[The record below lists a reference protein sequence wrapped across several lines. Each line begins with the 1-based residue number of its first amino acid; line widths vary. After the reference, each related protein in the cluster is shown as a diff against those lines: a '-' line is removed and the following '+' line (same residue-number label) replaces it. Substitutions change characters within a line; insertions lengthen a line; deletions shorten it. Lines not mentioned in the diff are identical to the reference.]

1 MKLKEE
7 CKEMDSL
14 VGSGRIITTP
24 IITENG
30 EPIAD
35 SNDGGVKSGPRLD
48 EKIIQWKLTLHQIG
62 LDVLRT
68 DRSLVFYEENENLSK
83 LWDVL
88 AVYAWMDKQVG
99 YGQGQ
104 KKKEKKN
111 IYQTKIS
118 N

>member
-7 CKEMDSL
+7 CKAMDPL
-14 VGSGRIITTP
+14 VGSGKIITTP

-30 EPIAD
+30 DPIAD
-35 SNDGGVKSGPRLD
+35 ADDGRVNNGPRLD

-104 KKKEKKN
+104 KFR
-111 IYQTKIS
+111 T
-118 N
+118 